1 MEIPLKYQ
9 KTEKILDLLTQI
21 EKKRELLENFSQKA
35 KVIEESLL
43 PRRKEILDIIRDHEV
58 VSSDFIMRRFLVV
71 SSRMIRY
78 DLKKLEEQGFIIKL
92 GTTRGAM
99 YKIK

>member
-1 MEIPLKYQ
+1 MEIPLKYR
-9 KTEKILDLLTQI
+9 KTKKMSRLIAQI
-21 EKKRELLENFSQKA
+21 EKKRKLIENFSQKESI
-35 KVIEESLL
+35 IEESLL
-43 PRRKEILDIIRDHEV
+43 PRRREILEIIRDHGM
-58 VSSDFIMRRFLVV
+58 VSSDFISRRFLKV
-71 SSRMIRY
+71 SPRMIRY